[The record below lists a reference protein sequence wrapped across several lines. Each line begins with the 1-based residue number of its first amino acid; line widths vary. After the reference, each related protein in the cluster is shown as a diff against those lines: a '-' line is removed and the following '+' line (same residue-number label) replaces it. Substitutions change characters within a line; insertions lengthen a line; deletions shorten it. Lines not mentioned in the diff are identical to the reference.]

1 MIEQSCYYLNNKKY
15 VTSILSLDG
24 LMEEVASF
32 YSDTNTKR
40 KVVIVGHGT
49 DSIIEES
56 FKNTIKNSIKKFN
69 PIVDDASVSELVSF
83 KSYADVDDIGYLNNS
98 DKVFILF
105 TNEEDMLR
113 IYLKYSDWLLREVDG
128 YNEITL
134 KDFAVRVF
142 WRDIVY
148 SSRTVITDTLVYGA
162 VATVFEND
170 DRYPASGSVQSGRFW
185 SYDVLFYM
193 EDHMP
198 GNTLSNTLLSEKYS
212 IHSSKLV
219 SEAVQS
225 TISRSSIIA
234 PLIGIV
240 DYLIDQGDTTYDK
253 QSFIDS
259 IWYQENNTLVL
270 YTLRDFIVYVGSV
283 DGLVDKL
290 KNHQSWEY
298 YDIYFDLQHSL
309 PLLINFLEG
318 KSVSSIDKTDVEF
331 FHRRAKRIPYIFW
344 TVEPIT

>member
-1 MIEQSCYYLNNKKY
+1 
-15 VTSILSLDG
+15 
-24 LMEEVASF
+24 
-32 YSDTNTKR
+32 
-40 KVVIVGHGT
+40 
-49 DSIIEES
+49 
-56 FKNTIKNSIKKFN
+56 
-69 PIVDDASVSELVSF
+69 
-83 KSYADVDDIGYLNNS
+83 
-98 DKVFILF
+98 
-105 TNEEDMLR
+105 
-113 IYLKYSDWLLREVDG
+113 
-128 YNEITL
+128 
-134 KDFAVRVF
+134 
-142 WRDIVY
+142 
-148 SSRTVITDTLVYGA
+148 
-162 VATVFEND
+162 
-170 DRYPASGSVQSGRFW
+170 
-185 SYDVLFYM
+185 M